1 MSQLTPSRRR
11 DGTTTKCK
19 TRCAAITAQV
29 KSTQQAQEAVRV
41 MQQAKKVTV
50 ARAPTNVKFGRNGN
64 PDTLTGKAF
73 TPDVRAA
80 MVAEY
85 DRLAKEQQFV
95 AAKHAAAVVEKAR
108 KIAEAHHEPARTV
121 RAAFERGDMQ
131 CISKM
136 LAAPVIAAANLILVP
151 AKPLKPKQAALDALR
166 ALCAAPSTQVA
177 PES

>member
-1 MSQLTPSRRR
+1 
-11 DGTTTKCK
+11 
-19 TRCAAITAQV
+19 
-29 KSTQQAQEAVRV
+29 
-41 MQQAKKVTV
+41 
-50 ARAPTNVKFGRNGN
+50 
-64 PDTLTGKAF
+64 
-73 TPDVRAA
+73 

-108 KIAEAHHEPARTV
+108 KIAEGHREPAAV

-177 PES
+177 LES